1 LEAEAPQTTHR
12 GLAAATAAA
21 DRDDGLLF
29 GQLFEARGQLR
40 QRDVLSP
47 VDVPSGP
54 LVVLADV
61 EKMEVGPPLAEL
73 VNLHKDNSAGA
84 EVDVDPSKARQ
95 RLETLRDEFQTTV
108 EEVRTRLA
116 QPQRESGGDVAIID
130 QHPADVAT
138 ETAER
143 ELDLSR
149 VAMFEARLKQIE
161 DALRRVENGTYGSCV
176 ICNTMIPDERLAAV
190 PDTPFCV
197 NDAKKEQ
204 SRAQ

>member
-1 LEAEAPQTTHR
+1 
-12 GLAAATAAA
+12 
-21 DRDDGLLF
+21 
-29 GQLFEARGQLR
+29 
-40 QRDVLSP
+40 
-47 VDVPSGP
+47 
-54 LVVLADV
+54 
-61 EKMEVGPPLAEL
+61 M
-73 VNLHKDNSAGA
+73 
-84 EVDVDPSKARQ
+84 DPSDARR
-95 RLETLRDEFQTTV
+95 RLETLSEEFQTTL

-149 VAMFEARLKQIE
+149 VVMFEARLKQIE

-176 ICNTMIPDERLAAV
+176 ICNTTIPEERLAAI

-197 NDAKKEQ
+197 NDAQKEQ